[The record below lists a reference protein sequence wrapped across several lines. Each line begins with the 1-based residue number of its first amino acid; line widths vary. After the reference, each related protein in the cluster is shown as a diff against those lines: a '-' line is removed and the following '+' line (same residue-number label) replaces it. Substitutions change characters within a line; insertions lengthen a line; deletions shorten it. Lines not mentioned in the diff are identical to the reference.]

1 MMHHGRYIR
10 AMVGVDA
17 ALFADATGLDPLEE
31 TGLGAFLLG
40 RPH

>member
-1 MMHHGRYIR
+1 
-10 AMVGVDA
+10 MVGVDA

-40 RPH
+40 RPDKAYPAGR